1 MAIQVDDGPRLP
13 QLQTSERL
21 LRAREVYEGR
31 LQISR
36 SSFYAL
42 VRAGEFARPV
52 QITKQRVGWRQSDVD
67 AFIASRPEAAKSL
80 GS

>member
-1 MAIQVDDGPRLP
+1 MIQAHDGPRLA
-13 QLQTSERL
+13 QLQPPERL

-52 QITKQRVGWRQSDVD
+52 QITKQRVGWLQSDVET
-67 AFIASRPEAAKSL
+67 FIASRPQVTKSA
-80 GS
+80 GT

>member
-1 MAIQVDDGPRLP
+1 MRRSHDEPRSA
-13 QLQTSERL
+13 QSQFKERL
-21 LRAREVYEGR
+21 LRAREVYEDR

-42 VRAGEFARPV
+42 VRTGEFARPV

-67 AFIASRPEAAKSL
+67 AFIASRPEVDRYSVQL
-80 GS
+80 